1 MAHGIA
7 GVPQMLLTR
16 VAATGRDR
24 AGDLH
29 SHRINF
35 LPFSRTARTVLW
47 VLIVTFSVSLPIP
60 TPADDG
66 ALVMGVFPR
75 RNATETVRLF
85 SPLAQHLSEVLGREV
100 RLETAHNFAAFWQ
113 GVTEQRYDIVH
124 YNQYHYV
131 RTHQQFGYEVIA
143 KNEEF
148 GESTIAGSLV
158 IRNDRGI
165 KSIRDLKGKKIVF
178 GGGPK
183 AMQSYIVATYLL
195 RQAGL
200 KSGDYSEEFAKSPPN
215 AILAAYFDQAAAAG
229 AGDKVLQLP
238 VVTRKV
244 DTAKLTVL
252 ARAPQHAHLP
262 WAVKGGMAATLRQTI
277 QQILVDLQETEKGR
291 QILATAKLTGLRAAA
306 DKEYDPHRRIIREVL
321 NESY

>member
-1 MAHGIA
+1 MMAD
-7 GVPQMLLTR
+7 GVAAKPQTHLTR
-16 VAATGRDR
+16 ALGSRRGRS
-24 AGDLH
+24 GDLLA
-29 SHRINF
+29 RARV
-35 LPFSRTARTVLW
+35 LATARAALLGLLVIL
-47 VLIVTFSVSLPIP
+47 SVDCPAP
-60 TPADDG
+60 AQADDST
-66 ALVMGVFPR
+66 LTMGVFPR

-85 SPLAQHLSEVLGREV
+85 SPLAQHLAEQLGREV

-131 RTHQQFGYEVIA
+131 RTHKQFGYEVIA

-165 KSIRDLKGKKIVF
+165 KSIQDLKGKKIVF

-200 KSGDYSEEFAKSPPN
+200 KSEDYSEEFAKSPPN

-244 DTAKLTVL
+244 DTSKLTVL

-262 WAVKGGMAATLRQTI
+262 WAVKGSMTPTLRQTI
-277 QQILVDLQETEKGR
+277 QQVLVDLQETEAGR
-291 QILATAKLTGLRAAA
+291 EILANAKLTGLKAAT
-306 DKEYDPHRRIIREVL
+306 DREYDPHRRIIREVL
-321 NESY
+321 NERY

>member
-1 MAHGIA
+1 MAG
-7 GVPQMLLTR
+7 GVATKPPMQLTR
-16 VAATGRDR
+16 ARRSWRGSGLFAR
-24 AGDLH
+24 ARVLA
-29 SHRINF
+29 
-35 LPFSRTARTVLW
+35 TARAVLW
-47 VLIVTFSVSLPIP
+47 VLLVTLGVGCP
-60 TPADDG
+60 TPTQADDS
-66 ALVMGVFPR
+66 ALTMGVFPR

-85 SPLAQHLSEVLGREV
+85 SPLAQHLAEQLGREV

-131 RTHQQFGYEVIA
+131 RTHQQLGYQVIA

-165 KSIRDLKGKKIVF
+165 KSIQDLKGKKIVF

-244 DTAKLTVL
+244 DTTKLTYL
-252 ARAPQHAHLP
+252 ARGQQHAHLP
-262 WAVKGGMAATLRQTI
+262 WAVKGSTTPTLRKKI
-277 QQILVDLQETEKGR
+277 QKILVDLDKTENGR
-291 QILATAKLTGLRAAA
+291 QILTTAKLTSLRAAT
-306 DKEYDPHRRIIREVL
+306 DREYDPHRRVIQEVL